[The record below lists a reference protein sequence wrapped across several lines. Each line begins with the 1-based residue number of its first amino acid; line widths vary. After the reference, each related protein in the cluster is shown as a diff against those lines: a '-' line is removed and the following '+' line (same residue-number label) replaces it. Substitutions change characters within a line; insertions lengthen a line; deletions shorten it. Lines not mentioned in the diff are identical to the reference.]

1 MKILITAAD
10 SPLGGL
16 LCRRLVEGREIE
28 PVGFG
33 ADADVVGYCTVDLL
47 QQDRVEEKLRGVD
60 VVVHALPYAA
70 ELGQGEQR
78 EQELLDLVARS
89 TYVLVTAACAAQVKR
104 VVLIS
109 KLDLLRAY
117 DERFIVT
124 TEWQPRP
131 SADAESLAPYMAELV
146 GREVARTGKIEVVAL
161 RLGELDRETTG
172 DEAVAAVEEALE
184 SEQRGSYHWTV
195 KHIASSGRFAG

>member
-1 MKILITAAD
+1 MKVLITAAD

-16 LCRRLVEGREIE
+16 LCRKLAKGHEVE

-33 ADADVVGYCTVDLL
+33 ADADVAGYRVVDLL
-47 QQDRVEEKLRGVD
+47 QQDTVEEQLRGVD

-70 ELGQGEQR
+70 ALGEGEQR
-78 EQELLDLVARS
+78 EQELLDIVARS
-89 TYVLVTAACAAQVKR
+89 TYVLVTAACAAQVRR

-109 KLDLLRAY
+109 KLDLFRAY
-117 DERFIVT
+117 DEHFIVT

-131 SADAESLAPYMAELV
+131 NANAESLAPYMAELV

-161 RLGELDRETTG
+161 RFGELEDETKG
-172 DEAVAAVEEALE
+172 DEAAAAVEEALD

-195 KHIASSGRFAG
+195 KHIASSGRFAS